1 MRSGL
6 VLLAF
11 LLTAC
16 GGNTPTPPISSEG
29 NASSSA
35 QYPHPL
41 NDTGTDYCRNSNG
54 STADCLVASTQDG
67 NTGRDFLADMGSLE
81 KTGNG
86 PQGFDWSK
94 LSITGNPSH
103 EAQWACVHDNHTGLR
118 WEVKSADA
126 NSPHYVGLK
135 YSWFDA
141 NSSRNGAEP
150 GLQNTDDCNGIACN
164 TQAYID
170 ALNSMAYC
178 GSSRW
183 RLPTVNELMSL
194 VVTTNLDLVV
204 DTNYFPNT
212 KNDQYWSNQTYAPV
226 RLRAWYLYFSD
237 GSTGSTIKEA
247 PNYVRLVA
255 EGESL

>member
-1 MRSGL
+1 MRNGL
-6 VLLAF
+6 VLLIF

-16 GGNTPTPPISSEG
+16 GGNSTTPPNEG
-29 NASSSA
+29 DIGTP
-35 QYPHPL
+35 QYSHPL
-41 NDTGTDYCRNSNG
+41 NDTGTQHCRDAG
-54 STADCLVASTQDG
+54 GFTVGCLAGNQQDG
-67 NTGRDFLADMGSLE
+67 NTGRDFTADNGSLN
-81 KTGNG
+81 KMGTG
-86 PQGFDWSK
+86 PQGFDWTK
-94 LSITGNPSH
+94 LTITGAPSTNQ
-103 EAQWACVHDNHTGLR
+103 EPWPCIHDNHTGLR
-118 WEVKSADA
+118 WEVKSGEA

-135 YSWFDA
+135 YSWFDDNA
-141 NSSRNGAEP
+141 SRNGAEP

-164 TQAYID
+164 TKAYID
-170 ALNSMAYC
+170 ALNNMEYC
-178 GSSRW
+178 GSRHW

-194 VVTTNLDLVV
+194 VVTSNLDLVV